1 MRLAWGFRPPSIHN
15 LPTNLSE
22 TPKESLW
29 IHAHLPPVV
38 ETNRAVH
45 LGLIRTESS
54 IRVHKIHGLW
64 DPMELNDEKF
74 LEGRNI

>member
-1 MRLAWGFRPPSIHN
+1 MRLAWGFRPPPIHN

-29 IHAHLPPVV
+29 IHAHLPLVV

-45 LGLIRTESS
+45 LGALGQSHLSGPIRFMGYG
-54 IRVHKIHGLW
+54 ILW
-64 DPMELNDEKF
+64 S
-74 LEGRNI
+74 